1 MRLPWIIFENGKN
14 ILEFFVPSP
23 YFIGVLI
30 FICMSRHGII
40 FLLSCLILGSC
51 VNRNQ
56 EKEMKE
62 VSTDSMTVWQAELV
76 LDAKAK
82 LGEGALWQPEQKVL
96 YWVDI
101 EGCELHFFD
110 PETGIDEKHT
120 LPSKPG
126 TVVPL
131 KNGNCLLAFYNGVFE
146 WGKVQ
151 GEQLKEI
158 TFLDFFAGN
167 PEQETGSRYN
177 DGKCDPS
184 GRLWVG
190 TYAEEKKQ
198 CGLYRITS
206 DKSVT
211 KMLDGI
217 ICSNGIVWSIDKTKM
232 YYIDTPT
239 RMVQQFDYNDA
250 TGEISNGKVIIRFP
264 EGVGNPDGS
273 TLDSEGMLWIA
284 HWGGACVSRWN
295 PETGEMI
302 GKVEVP
308 AREVTSVAFGGDE
321 LETLYITTV
330 SEWVDKETLAK
341 YPHSGGLF
349 AVNPGVKGIPANF
362 FEK

>member
-1 MRLPWIIFENGKN
+1 MT
-14 ILEFFVPSP
+14 
-23 YFIGVLI
+23 
-30 FICMSRHGII
+30 
-40 FLLSCLILGSC
+40 
-51 VNRNQ
+51 
-56 EKEMKE
+56 E
-62 VSTDSMTVWQAELV
+62 VSKDSITVWQAELV

-82 LGEGALWQPEQKVL
+82 LGEGALWQPEQKLL
-96 YWVDI
+96 YWIDI

-110 PETGIDEKHT
+110 PKTGKNEKYD

-131 KNGNCLLAFYNGVFE
+131 KNGNCLLAFNNGVFE
-146 WGKVQ
+146 WDREKRS
-151 GEQLKEI
+151 L
-158 TFLDFFAGN
+158 TYFAEN
-167 PEQETGSRYN
+167 PEQAIGSRYN

-190 TYAEEKKQ
+190 TYADEKKQ
-198 CGLYRITS
+198 CGLYRINS

-211 KMLDGI
+211 KMLGDI
-217 ICSNGIVWSIDKTKM
+217 TCSNGIVWSIDKTKM

-239 RMVQQFDYNDA
+239 RVVQQFDYDDA
-250 TGEISNGKVIIRFP
+250 TGEISNGKIIIRFP

-273 TLDSEGMLWIA
+273 TLDAEGMLWIA

-308 AREVTSVAFGGDE
+308 ARDVTSVAFGGDE

-330 SEWVDKETLAK
+330 SEWVDEETLAK

-349 AVNPGVKGIPANF
+349 AVKPGVKGIPANF